1 MTQELSDEV
10 SEPSAERPKII
21 TPNTLVKI
29 ALILSIVALLI
40 VLAVIPGFNRSV
52 KAVSQQVDDL
62 RQRIE
67 DYRNE
72 IAKTADEIAKIKLDI
87 DYRKRGFLDLSVKSL
102 QELGDGFWL
111 EKVSVEPEMSGIV
124 LKGFI
129 INATPMNQSSI
140 RFDITIGTKNQELII
155 DRIDPGMSRSFE
167 LYVPD
172 VKIEDAGYAK
182 INYVESVA
190 TRPR

>member
-10 SEPSAERPKII
+10 VEPSGERPKII

-29 ALILSIVALLI
+29 ALVLSIVALLI

-52 KAVSQQVDDL
+52 KDVSRQVDEL
-62 RQRIE
+62 RKRIE
-67 DYRNE
+67 DYRGE
-72 IAKTADEIAKIKLDI
+72 IAKAAEEIARIKLDI
-87 DYRKRGFLDLSVKSL
+87 DFRKRGFLDLSVKSL

-111 EKVSVEPEMSGIV
+111 EKASVEPDMSGIV

-129 INATPMNQSSI
+129 INSTTMNQSSI
-140 RFDITIGTKNQELII
+140 KFDITIGNKNQELII
-155 DRIDPGMSRSFE
+155 DRIDPGMSQSFE
-167 LYVPD
+167 LYVPG